1 MLAAILATKGSRDLG
16 NKVNKTEVSETLLSH
31 IKSFT
36 VNKVTFLSFF
46 KGSSTPSRDTKAA
59 NISPGFPS
67 DSVKNRPEGTTDDF
81 TGTAAGS
88 YGNGKP
94 SYNPRSRGTQE
105 RITKKDLFA
114 SPDLNKLLKSI
125 YLRKHLSKK
134 ALRLLKSRPDLLTF
148 LSEALQDKGHR
159 SSQAKHAEVH
169 GSPMPAHGS
178 NVKLT
183 NLSPEMDD
191 QVIEALPELKVAG
204 IMSHKPSE
212 ADDQA
217 LLPRGNLNHNEV
229 VKQAIQGKESYSGK
243 KQDSHKLATDVF
255 KLGYDERRDKVLKPV
270 TQWSFSV

>member
-1 MLAAILATKGSRDLG
+1 MLAAIFGDKRDLG
-16 NKVNKTEVSETLLSH
+16 NKVNKKEASKTLLSH
-31 IKSFT
+31 LNLLT
-36 VNKVTFLSFF
+36 VNRVTCLSFF
-46 KGSSTPSRDTKAA
+46 KGSSTPSRNPKSAH
-59 NISPGFPS
+59 ISPGFPS
-67 DSVKNRPEGTTDDF
+67 DSVKNRLEGSTDEF
-81 TGTAAGS
+81 AGTGS

-94 SYNPRSRGTQE
+94 SYNPRSSGTQK
-105 RITKKDLFA
+105 RIANKDLFA
-114 SPDLNKLLKSI
+114 SPDLNKLLKNI
-125 YLRKHLSKK
+125 YLGKHLSKK
-134 ALRLLKSRPDLLTF
+134 VVRLLKSRPDLLAS
-148 LSEALQDKGHR
+148 LSDALQDKGHR

-191 QVIEALPELKVAG
+191 QVIKALPELKGAG
-204 IMSHKPSE
+204 IMSHKLSE

-217 LLPRGNLNHNEV
+217 LLPRGNFNHNEV